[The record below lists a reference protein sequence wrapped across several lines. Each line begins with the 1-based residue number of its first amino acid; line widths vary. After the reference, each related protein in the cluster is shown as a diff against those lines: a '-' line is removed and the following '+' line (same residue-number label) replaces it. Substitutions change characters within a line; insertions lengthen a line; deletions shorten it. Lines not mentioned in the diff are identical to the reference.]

1 MCSRMTKSVTNTS
14 IKQNNVYKI
23 HERKSGKG
31 KEEKEKK
38 RRMKENTSHSRNKT
52 KKKKKK
58 KKKKTPSIT
67 PPTTSVTIFNMFFL
81 SM

>member
-52 KKKKKK
+52 KKK
-58 KKKKTPSIT
+58 TPSIT